1 MAALANARSKPQAR
15 NEDVF
20 RSKLSLQVFYVGATD
35 LLPDEIEAKAL
46 SAEQFGAKYPEL
58 ALSND
63 E

>member
-1 MAALANARSKPQAR
+1 M
-15 NEDVF
+15 F